1 MIKLDVEIDDF
12 DTGETIFLTL
22 PCDVRQR
29 VDLSH
34 DLQISDWSSSISI
47 GFDNIED
54 LNETIDDMNSENP
67 LMTIELLEKILEE
80 SSASSLSD
88 SEFLRKICES
98 DFMLEEFSNPHKLQK
113 KNEQCACFLATEMLI
128 PFAKN
133 ISEKYL
139 EELCQN
145 QIDNIRWDVVWK
157 YYSNM
162 GFKIIE
168 YKNTSYAFHWG
179 NAEE

>member
-54 LNETIDDMNSENP
+54 N
-67 LMTIELLEKILEE
+67 
-80 SSASSLSD
+80 
-88 SEFLRKICES
+88 
-98 DFMLEEFSNPHKLQK
+98 
-113 KNEQCACFLATEMLI
+113 
-128 PFAKN
+128 
-133 ISEKYL
+133 
-139 EELCQN
+139 
-145 QIDNIRWDVVWK
+145 
-157 YYSNM
+157 
-162 GFKIIE
+162 
-168 YKNTSYAFHWG
+168 
-179 NAEE
+179 